1 VPLPTLPAGASSNRQ
16 AAALAR
22 RQAAQAQQQQQQQ
35 QTMTAGVS
43 ACSSSMALTQASLA
57 TGQAAEQ
64 GLLVRGA
71 ISRQAVGKAVL

>member
-22 RQAAQAQQQQQQQ
+22 RQAAQAQQQQ